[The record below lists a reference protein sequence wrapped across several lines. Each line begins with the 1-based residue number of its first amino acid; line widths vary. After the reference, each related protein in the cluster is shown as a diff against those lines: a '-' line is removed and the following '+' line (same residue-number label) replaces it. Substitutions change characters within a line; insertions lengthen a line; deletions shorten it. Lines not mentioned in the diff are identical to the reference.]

1 MMDNGCGTGDIR
13 AGMGRGAWELG
24 FESLP
29 FWERGLSVRG

>member
-1 MMDNGCGTGDIR
+1 
-13 AGMGRGAWELG
+13 MGLAILERGWDVGAWELG